1 MEIILYMEK
10 FLVVFNFV
18 LVGCAKINSS
28 QINHAIWYTIIIIT
42 SIPSVPP
49 EGKGL
54 MYARGSVA
62 SRGMRVLS
70 PKIDPPVCE
79 EEGSTA

>member
-1 MEIILYMEK
+1 MYFIQVSVTCIHLFIFYK
-10 FLVVFNFV
+10 
-18 LVGCAKINSS
+18 
-28 QINHAIWYTIIIIT
+28 HTH
-42 SIPSVPP
+42 IPSVPP
-49 EGKGL
+49 EGEGL

-70 PKIDPPVCE
+70 PKIEPPVCE